1 MHKLFY
7 PALRLLYDDDVVEE
21 DAIFRWYGSDRS
33 KQLGP
38 AATALRE
45 KASVFIKWLQETEE
59 EDSEEEEDDEE

>member
-1 MHKLFY
+1 M
-7 PALRLLYDDDVVEE
+7 EE